1 MRKWYFLA
9 LLLTA
14 FTVICEA
21 KGPRRAFSVIQMT
34 DPQFG
39 FIDYKGT
46 FSLAPEKA
54 LMDKAVKIIGER
66 KPAFV
71 VCTGDFVHL
80 TQNDSA
86 TKVYEDYI
94 GQIRRAGTKVYMVP
108 GNHDLPKVDEEHMAF
123 YRQHFGADRW
133 AFKYKGCAF
142 IGLNSS
148 IMQIGSPEQE
158 AEHFAWLEGQL
169 RKMRKCRYKFV
180 FMHISFFTNNMDEAE
195 EYFNQPKP
203 IREKYMRLLDAY
215 GVNAVFCGHLHRNA
229 YGRYKDV
236 EVVTSNAV
244 GMDLT
249 GEDRHGM
256 TLIEVAP
263 SGYSHKY
270 MTLEEFQAQRTE
282 KHN

>member
-1 MRKWYFLA
+1 MSSRL
-9 LLLTA
+9 
-14 FTVICEA
+14 CS
-21 KGPRRAFSVIQMT
+21 R
-34 DPQFG
+34 
-39 FIDYKGT
+39 FI
-46 FSLAPEKA
+46 
-54 LMDKAVKIIGER
+54 
-66 KPAFV
+66 
-71 VCTGDFVHL
+71 
-80 TQNDSA
+80 
-86 TKVYEDYI
+86 
-94 GQIRRAGTKVYMVP
+94 
-108 GNHDLPKVDEEHMAF
+108 
-123 YRQHFGADRW
+123 
-133 AFKYKGCAF
+133 
-142 IGLNSS
+142 
-148 IMQIGSPEQE
+148 
-158 AEHFAWLEGQL
+158 
-169 RKMRKCRYKFV
+169 

-270 MTLEEFQAQRTE
+270 MTFEEF
-282 KHN
+282 